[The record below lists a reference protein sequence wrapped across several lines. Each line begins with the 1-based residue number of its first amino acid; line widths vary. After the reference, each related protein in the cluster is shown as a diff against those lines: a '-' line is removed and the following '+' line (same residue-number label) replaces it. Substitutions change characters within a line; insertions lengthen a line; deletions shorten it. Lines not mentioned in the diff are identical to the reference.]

1 MTDKVTK
8 PEGTVDAA
16 LRPKV
21 RSAGGRSDSPDDVV
35 IVSAVRTA
43 VARGKKDGSLASTH
57 PVELSAIVMKEALDR
72 AGVDPAIVDD
82 VAWGCAM
89 PEASQGLNVARL
101 SALRAGLP
109 VEVPAQTVNR
119 FCSSGLQTIADG
131 AMQIMSGMSDVVLAG
146 GVEMMS
152 QVPMSGYHARL
163 DPEALESYI
172 GMGFTAERVAERWKI
187 SRADQDAWALES
199 QQKAAKAVASGAFD
213 DQIVP
218 VPVEK
223 VTWEGT
229 EKKVDTAPFARDE
242 LVRAETNA
250 EGLAKLKPAFKANGT
265 VTAGNASPYSDGAA
279 AVLLMRRSKAEE
291 LGLEPLGRFI
301 SYAVAGV
308 DPDVMGVG
316 PIKAVPKALKK
327 AGLEMKDIDLIEFN
341 EAFAAQVLA
350 VVREL
355 DIPTDRVNV
364 NGGAIAL
371 GHPLGATG
379 SKLTTQLVHELRR
392 RGGGTGLVT
401 MCIGGGMGAAGVFE
415 VYGAEE
421 QK

>member
-1 MTDKVTK
+1 MTDRIDR
-8 PEGTVDAA
+8 EE
-16 LRPKV
+16 R
-21 RSAGGRSDSPDDVV
+21 PDDVV

-43 VARGKKDGSLASTH
+43 VAKGKKDGALASTH
-57 PVELSAIVMKEALDR
+57 PVELSALVMKEALDR
-72 AGVDPAIVDD
+72 AGVDAAIVDD

-163 DPEALESYI
+163 DPEVLESYI
-172 GMGFTAERVAERWKI
+172 GMGFTAERVADRWHI
-187 SRADQDAWALES
+187 SREDQDAWALGS
-199 QQKAAKAVASGAFD
+199 QQKAAAAVASGAFD

-218 VPVEK
+218 VPVEQ
-223 VTWEGT
+223 VSWEGT
-229 EKKVDTAPFARDE
+229 EKKVETGTFARDE
-242 LVRAETNA
+242 LPRATSPEA
-250 EGLAKLKPAFKANGT
+250 LAKLKPAFKTNGT

-291 LGLEPLGRFI
+291 LGLTPLARFV
-301 SYAVAGV
+301 SFAVAGV

-316 PIKAVPKALKK
+316 PIKAVPKALAK

-341 EAFAAQVLA
+341 EAFASQVLA

-355 DIPTDRVNV
+355 GMPEDRVNV

-392 RGGGTGLVT
+392 RGGGHGLVT

-415 VYGAEE
+415 VYGG
-421 QK
+421 